1 MKYLLLIVL
10 LVAVILS
17 AGCVVQNNNPPVP
30 PTPQIVYV
38 TVLVTPTQ
46 AAIVPTPMVT
56 TTIPLTITSTIQT
69 LNTAQIVGN
78 SVPGKVTVY
87 FFYGEECPHCHNVIP
102 FIQNLSKKYPNV
114 DFLMLETWHNE
125 TNNVLFNSLNQRLAI
140 QNSGVPEVIVIGNNT
155 PLVGD
160 RDIPAYLEGVILEQ
174 LKNGS
179 EQLTAN
185 IQMIGSVY
193 GLASNPSS
201 GIDEIRFT
209 IGLAPG
215 AQPIDLTK
223 MKIVFSTTSISPII
237 LTQGGTASN
246 TVFTTK
252 LSGATN
258 VRLTGE
264 ELPAVNSMN
273 ANSRIGIAFKTDPIK
288 ANTKMNIELRPAIGA
303 ALPFSKTT
311 PATISATNLLY

>member
-1 MKYLLLIVL
+1 VPIT
-10 LVAVILS
+10 A
-17 AGCVVQNNNPPVP
+17 PVE
-30 PTPQIVYV
+30 Q
-38 TVLVTPTQ
+38 
-46 AAIVPTPMVT
+46 
-56 TTIPLTITSTIQT
+56 ST
-69 LNTAQIVGN
+69 A
-78 SVPGKVTVY
+78 
-87 FFYGEECPHCHNVIP
+87 
-102 FIQNLSKKYPNV
+102 
-114 DFLMLETWHNE
+114 D
-125 TNNVLFNSLNQRLAI
+125 
-140 QNSGVPEVIVIGNNT
+140 
-155 PLVGD
+155 
-160 RDIPAYLEGVILEQ
+160 
-174 LKNGS
+174 
-179 EQLTAN
+179 
-185 IQMIGSVY
+185 IQMIGNVY

-264 ELPAVNSMN
+264 ELPAVNPMN
-273 ANSRIGIAFKTDPIK
+273 ANSRIEIAFKTDPIK